1 MFPKLWNTTIL
12 SLSHLYNFSIFHI
25 LEIVDLKSEKD
36 PNVQLVLSA
45 ISDDKGL
52 QLLKVLSSLQTED
65 NNSYYL
71 AKILN
76 LSRKQLYD
84 KISRLSNAGLI
95 KRKLGSYH
103 LTTFGVVISDSIRV
117 IEDALRTYSNLKAL
131 DIIDISE
138 GVTREEISEVI
149 EALVS
154 DEKVKRILKKK
165 YYIES
170 TAQ

>member
-1 MFPKLWNTTIL
+1 MAIL
-12 SLSHLYNFSIFHI
+12 SLPHLYNFSIFQK

-36 PNVQLVLSA
+36 PNVLLVLSA

-65 NNSYYL
+65 KNSFCL

-84 KISRLSNAGLI
+84 KISKLSNAGLI

-131 DIIDISE
+131 DVIDISE
-138 GVTREEISEVI
+138 WVTRDEIIKLI
-149 EALVS
+149 EALVH

-170 TAQ
+170 TAQRPRSQF

>member
-1 MFPKLWNTTIL
+1 LFPKLWNKAIL
-12 SLSHLYNFSIFHI
+12 SLSHLYNFSIFHKC
-25 LEIVDLKSEKD
+25 EIVDLKSEKD

-65 NNSYYL
+65 KNSFYL

-84 KISRLSNAGLI
+84 KISKLSNAGLI

-103 LTTFGVVISDSIRV
+103 LTAFGVVISDSIRV

-131 DIIDISE
+131 DVIDTSE
-138 GVTREEISEVI
+138 WVTRDEIIKLI